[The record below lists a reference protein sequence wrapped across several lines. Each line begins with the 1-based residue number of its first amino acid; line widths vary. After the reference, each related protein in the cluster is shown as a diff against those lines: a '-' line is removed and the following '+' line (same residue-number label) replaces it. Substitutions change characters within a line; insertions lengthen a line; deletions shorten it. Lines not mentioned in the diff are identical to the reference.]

1 MNPVIKNIPLPN
13 NWDWCKAQDCM
24 DVRDGTHNS
33 PKYISEGFPLV
44 TSKNLIK
51 GKLDFS
57 TCSYISKADHDAISK
72 RSAVDNGDIL
82 YAMIGTIGN
91 PVIVEKEFKFSIKNV
106 ALLKFREDG
115 VFNKYIYYFLESDLT
130 KRQFESRSR
139 GGTQKFVSLKNI
151 RELMIPLPPLVE
163 QQKIVAILDA
173 ADQLRQKDQQLID
186 LYTTLSQSLFLDM
199 FGDPVTNSMGWE
211 RGISIDY
218 SECIVPGR
226 NKPKS
231 FSGGVSWI
239 TTNDLNHL
247 AYTSE
252 SKRNVGLT
260 SDEIETVRA
269 RVIPKDSIILTCVGD
284 LGIISINTLPVVVNQ
299 QLHTFQCDQKYII
312 PVFMMYALAY
322 QQPYM
327 NKMASSTTLP
337 YMNKTV
343 CNKIPMIYPPIELQ
357 NQFAQHIEKIE
368 QQKYLAQASLG
379 KSETLF
385 NSLLQR
391 AFKGELTQAN

>member
-1 MNPVIKNIPLPN
+1 MNKRDLPFHWESVSVDSITINLDRKRVPLNRAQRAEKEENGIYPYVGANNILSYINEYIYDEKILCVAEDGGAWGYNQKCSFIMNEKCWVN
-13 NWDWCKAQDCM
+13 NHAH
-24 DVRDGTHNS
+24 VL
-33 PKYISEGFPLV
+33 I
-44 TSKNLIK
+44 SKNNLILEYLK
-51 GKLDFS
+51 YYLNYTDLNMHINGATRGKLNKS
-57 TCSYISKADHDAISK
+57 VLNK
-72 RSAVDNGDIL
+72 
-82 YAMIGTIGN
+82 
-91 PVIVEKEFKFSIKNV
+91 IK
-106 ALLKFREDG
+106 
-115 VFNKYIYYFLESDLT
+115 
-130 KRQFESRSR
+130 
-139 GGTQKFVSLKNI
+139 
-151 RELMIPLPPLVE
+151 IPLPPLAE
-163 QQKIVAILDA
+163 QQKIAAILDA

-186 LYTTLSQSLFLDM
+186 HYTTLSQSLFLEM
-199 FGDPVTNSMGWE
+199 FGDPVTNPMGWE